1 MQKGYGRYAEA
12 YKQTAVTT
20 SDPGK
25 LIVML
30 YDGAIRFLTLATDR
44 LDKRDAFGSNENLI
58 KGKSIVA
65 ELMSSLNLEKGGEIA
80 VNLQRLYA
88 YMFNQ
93 LVDANVSK
101 DSGRVRHVIE
111 LLKELRTG
119 WQSIPPAGKGD
130 GKTESK
136 PAIPGTVKKVN
147 VQG

>member
-12 YKQTAVTT
+12 YKQTAVIT

-44 LDKRDAFGSNENLI
+44 LEKRDAFGVNQNLI
-58 KGKSIVA
+58 KGKSIIA
-65 ELMSSLNLEKGGEIA
+65 ELMASLNMEKGGEIA
-80 VNLQRLYA
+80 ANLQRLYA

-101 DSGRVRHVIE
+101 DGGRVNHVIG
-111 LLKELRTG
+111 LLKELRAG
-119 WQSIPPAGKGD
+119 WQSIPAAAKADANVEG
-130 GKTESK
+130 K

>member
-44 LDKRDAFGSNENLI
+44 LDKRDSFGANENLI
-58 KGKSIVA
+58 KGKSIIA
-65 ELMSSLNLEKGGEIA
+65 ELMASLNLEKGGEIA
-80 VNLQRLYA
+80 SNLQRLYA

-93 LVDANVSK
+93 LVDANVGK
-101 DSGRVRHVIE
+101 DGGRVQHVIE
-111 LLKELRTG
+111 LLKELRTA
-119 WQSIPPAGKGD
+119 WQSIPPSGKSD
-130 GKTESK
+130 GKLESK
-136 PAIPGTVKKVN
+136 AAIPGTVKKVN
-147 VQG
+147 VHG

>member
-1 MQKGYGRYAEA
+1 MQKGYGRYADA

-44 LDKRDAFGSNENLI
+44 LDKRDAFGANQNMI
-58 KGKSIVA
+58 KGKSIIA
-65 ELMSSLNLEKGGEIA
+65 ELMASLNLEKGGEIA
-80 VNLQRLYA
+80 SNLQRLYA

-93 LVDANVSK
+93 LVDANVGK
-101 DSGRVRHVIE
+101 DGGRVHHVID

-119 WQSIPPAGKGD
+119 WQSIPAASKADPKAEG
-130 GKTESK
+130 K
-136 PAIPGTVKKVN
+136 PAIPGTLKKVN